1 MGKNIKLSFLF
12 LRLVLGGLY
21 FYAGITKVLNP
32 SWSAKGYLMSAK
44 NFVSFYS
51 WLSNPQILPIVNF
64 LNAWGLTLL
73 GLSLILGIFVRLGSF
88 LGIILMLLYY
98 FVFPFPKPNPNSFI
112 VDDHIIYVFILIL
125 FIAIKAGRFYG
136 LDGYL
141 SQKTWYQKFEKFLG

>member
-1 MGKNIKLSFLF
+1 MEKNIKLSFLF
-12 LRLVLGGLY
+12 LRLVLGWIY

-51 WLSNPQILPIVNF
+51 WFSNPQILPIVNF

-98 FVFPFPKPNPNSFI
+98 FVLPFPKPNPNSFI

-125 FIAIKAGRFYG
+125 FIAVKAGRFYG

-141 SQKTWYQKFEKFLG
+141 SQKTWYQKFEKLLG